1 MLNKWGGG
9 QIKNCNQKVAKRL
22 TTFFANIKTKK
33 DEKIYNKKLAK
44 IEAKK
49 RPKKSQ
55 QFLKNQIRQIKMK
68 NLN

>member
-1 MLNKWGGG
+1 MGGSG
-9 QIKNCNQKVAKRL
+9 EIKNCNQKVAKRL

-33 DEKIYNKKLAK
+33 DQKNHDKKLAK

>member
-1 MLNKWGGG
+1 MLNKWGGE
-9 QIKNCNQKVAKRL
+9 IKNCNQKVAKRL

-49 RPKKSQ
+49 KAKKITTVFKKS
-55 QFLKNQIRQIKMK
+55 NQANQNEKF
-68 NLN
+68 

>member
-1 MLNKWGGG
+1 MLNKWGGE
-9 QIKNCNQKVAKRL
+9 IKNCNQKVAKRL

-68 NLN
+68 NFN

>member
-1 MLNKWGGG
+1 MGGSG
-9 QIKNCNQKVAKRL
+9 EIKNCNQKVAKRL

-33 DEKIYNKKLAK
+33 DKKIYNKKLAK

>member
-1 MLNKWGGG
+1 
-9 QIKNCNQKVAKRL
+9 VAKRL

-49 RPKKSQ
+49 KAKKITTVFKKS
-55 QFLKNQIRQIKMK
+55 N
-68 NLN
+68 

>member
-9 QIKNCNQKVAKRL
+9 EIKNCNQKVAKRL

-55 QFLKNQIRQIKMK
+55 QF
-68 NLN
+68 